1 MLTVLNKYRCHQPEC
16 PVLLVEDDPLT
27 REMMRRI
34 LEKEGWQV
42 VEAGNGRVALEK
54 VAECRPEVILLDLMM
69 PEMDGF
75 QFLAQLRQEFQGLN
89 IPVVVVTAMNLSEL
103 ERQQL
108 NGSVTQILQKGA
120 YSREE
125 LLKQVRDLVATSI
138 QPASGGK

>member
-1 MLTVLNKYRCHQPEC
+1 
-16 PVLLVEDDPLT
+16 VLLVEDDNLT

-42 VEAGNGRVALEK
+42 AEAQNGRVALEEVTK
-54 VAECRPEVILLDLMM
+54 CQPEVILLDLMM

-75 QFLAQLRQEFQGLN
+75 QFITHLRQIPGGQA
-89 IPVVVVTAMNLSEL
+89 IPVVVVTAMNLTEK

-108 NGSVTQILQKGA
+108 NGYVTQILQKGA

-125 LLKQVRDLVATSI
+125 LLIQVRDLVTTYTR
-138 QPASGGK
+138 PVRVKTH